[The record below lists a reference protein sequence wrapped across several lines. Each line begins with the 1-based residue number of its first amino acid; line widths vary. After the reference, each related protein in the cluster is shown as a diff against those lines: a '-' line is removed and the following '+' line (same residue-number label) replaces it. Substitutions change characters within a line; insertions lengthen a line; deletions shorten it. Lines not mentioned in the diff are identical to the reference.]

1 MQASDSTITG
11 GRDSRSMLEWA
22 FAQVSQALVLAVYA
36 LGFGL
41 LASIFRRQFHY
52 RAFLTA
58 VVVFIGGLWGVA
70 HLSIDTQGMTSH
82 VNSLG
87 LWGGSLVVA
96 AIGGF
101 FAGRVGGRVAVWES
115 YLAVIV
121 VTALV
126 WVELSIGL
134 SGFLGLSERSD
145 VEFGMFGT
153 LTPGIRILGSMWDRL
168 VLMDACG
175 AWVAAIFGGSFAVLL
190 GAAGNI
196 FDLRFEVEWMLSRR
210 HLSGRKGMLSVTA
223 VVAIAGIAL
232 GVAALIA
239 VTSVMS
245 GYQQDIQDKILS
257 TNAHLVVQKY
267 GIDFVEYE
275 KVIENGLTVSGVE
288 KAAPFT
294 FTEAMVSTGAKGLG
308 VLVKG
313 VDPARSGKVTE
324 IESNLC
330 QSVDSESKCLRYA
343 EGVVPEGALVDL
355 LTETDGLAQVVVGVE
370 LFRKLDQPIG
380 SIISV
385 TTPVGISGARGN
397 APRRMHFRLG
407 GVFESGMYEFDSRL
421 LFVALEDGQE
431 LMGFGK
437 AVSGVEFRVS
447 DPTSVEKISGQV
459 LATVGNYP
467 YRSTDWRQLNSGI
480 FTALKLQKI
489 VMFLVLT
496 FIVIVAAFNIAST
509 LFMAVVERSHEIGVL
524 KSMGLRDASIMKIFV
539 MEGWIVGLLG
549 TGLGVVLGLLICFIL
564 GNLDLG
570 IAADVY
576 MVGAM
581 RVQVNAT
588 EVLVVVLA
596 SLVISHLA
604 TIFPAL
610 KAANKHPVDAIR
622 YD

>member
-1 MQASDSTITG
+1 
-11 GRDSRSMLEWA
+11 MLEWA
-22 FAQVSQALVLAVYA
+22 LAQMGRALGLLIYA

-41 LASIFRRQFHY
+41 LVSLVRRRFHY
-52 RAFLTA
+52 KSFLVCTFA
-58 VVVFIGGLWGVA
+58 YLVGLWGVA
-70 HLSIDTQGMTSH
+70 GLSIDTQGMTST
-82 VNSLG
+82 VDTLG
-87 LWGGSLVVA
+87 LWGGILVLA
-96 AIGGF
+96 ALGGF
-101 FAGRVGGRVAVWES
+101 LAGRVGSRVAVWET
-115 YLAVIV
+115 YLSIIL

-126 WVELSIGL
+126 WVELSIGF

-153 LTPGIRILGSMWDRL
+153 LTPGIRIFGTMWDRL
-168 VLMDACG
+168 VLMEALG
-175 AWVAAIFGGSFAVLL
+175 AWVAAIFGGSFAVLM
-190 GAAGNI
+190 GAAGNR
-196 FDLRFEVEWMLSRR
+196 FDSRFEVEWMLSRR
-210 HLSGRKGMLSVTA
+210 HLAGRKGMLSVTA
-223 VVAIAGIAL
+223 MVAIAGIAL

-257 TNAHLVVQKY
+257 TNAHLVIQKY

-275 KVIENGLTVSGVE
+275 KIIESGLSVAGVQS
-288 KAAPFT
+288 AAPFT

-324 IESNLC
+324 IEGNLC
-330 QSVDSESKCLRYA
+330 KSVNGEGRCIRYEKNA
-343 EGVVPEGALVDL
+343 APEGTLVEL
-355 LTETDGLAQVVVGVE
+355 LSETDGMAQVVVGVE
-370 LFRKLDQPIG
+370 LFRKLGQPLG

-397 APRRMHFRLG
+397 APRRLHFRLG

-421 LFVALEDGQE
+421 LFVALESGQE

-437 AVSGVEFRVS
+437 AVSGVEFRVA
-447 DPTSVEKISGQV
+447 DPNGVDKLSSQV
-459 LATVGNYP
+459 LATIGNYP

-549 TGLGVVLGLLICFIL
+549 TAIGVVFGLAICLVL
-564 GNLDLG
+564 GNLDIG

-581 RVQVNAT
+581 RVQVNVA
-588 EVLVVVLA
+588 EVLVVVVA

>member
-1 MQASDSTITG
+1 MQASDSTITRG
-11 GRDSRSMLEWA
+11 NDSRSMLEWA
-22 FAQVSQALVLAVYA
+22 FAQVSQALVLMVYA

-41 LASIFRRQFHY
+41 LAALFRRRFHY
-52 RAFLTA
+52 RSFMTA
-58 VVVFIGGLWGVA
+58 VVVFIAGIWVVSNA
-70 HLSIDTQGMTSH
+70 FIDTQGMTSH

-87 LWGGSLVVA
+87 LWGGCLLTA
-96 AIGGF
+96 ALGGF
-101 FAGRVGGRVAVWES
+101 LAGRVGGRVAVWES
-115 YLAVIV
+115 YLAVIL
-121 VTALV
+121 VTTLV
-126 WVELSIGL
+126 WIELSVGL
-134 SGFLGLSERSD
+134 SGFLGLSEPSN

-168 VLMDACG
+168 VLMEACG

-210 HLSGRKGMLSVTA
+210 HLSGRQGMLSVTA
-223 VVAIAGIAL
+223 IVAIAGIAL

-267 GIDFVEYE
+267 GIDFVEYD
-275 KVIENGLTVSGVE
+275 KVIQNGLSVEGVE
-288 KAAPFT
+288 TAAPFT
-294 FTEAMVSTGAKGLG
+294 FTEAMVSTGSKGLG

-313 VDPARSGKVTE
+313 IDPARSGKVTE
-324 IESNLC
+324 IETNLC
-330 QSVDSESKCLRYA
+330 QSVDGEGKCLRYVN
-343 EGVVPEGALVDL
+343 GLVPEGALVQL
-355 LTETDGLAQVVVGVE
+355 LSETDGLAQVVVGVE

-397 APRRMHFRLG
+397 APRRLHFRIG
-407 GVFESGMYEFDSRL
+407 GVFESGMYEFDARL

-437 AVSGVEFRVS
+437 AVSGVEFRVAE
-447 DPTSVEKISGQV
+447 PTRVEKISGQV

-549 TGLGVVLGLLICFIL
+549 TGIGVALGLAICFVL